1 MYTNISVRDSQ
12 LLLEYKYYDYKRGNY
27 YTKSYPIYCLSD
39 DEAMQIRD
47 RLLPQYEDLGT
58 AKNEVCRYIQS
69 NDFYDYHVKELF
81 DTFTSYDEYK
91 NVEMTIYINGAKVL
105 PDIRKDILDFILIIY

>member
-58 AKNEVCRYIQS
+58 AKNEVCRYIES
-69 NDFYDYHVKELF
+69 KDFYNYHVEKLLNAFPNNSKYYALF
-81 DTFTSYDEYK
+81 
-91 NVEMTIYINGAKVL
+91 I
-105 PDIRKDILDFILIIY
+105 